1 LRTSL
6 VAAAGLIALAGAAS
20 AQPKTAAFEPKTQVD
35 GQVLQVMTRTR
46 ALFRLDDGGLP
57 VLDSVQ
63 QGYLASAHPPGAVA
77 DSFQPP
83 GPGLLAAALDGSA
96 ETHVS
101 ILKVWNHTARP
112 IQYHAVV
119 LEMMQGN
126 VLKPVIVETCPV
138 PPGAAMS
145 ESWPA
150 PIAAVALSGFKAA
163 KAMPAR
169 CGGAKLAPP
178 RPKKGK

>member
-1 LRTSL
+1 VRSVL
-6 VAAAGLIALAGAAS
+6 VAALTLVLTGAAA

-57 VLDSVQ
+57 VLDKVE
-63 QGYLASAHPPGAVA
+63 QGFLAAAHPQGAVA
-77 DSFQPP
+77 ESYQPP
-83 GPGLLAAALDGSA
+83 PPGLLAAALDGSA
-96 ETHVS
+96 ETHRSV
-101 ILKVWNHTARP
+101 LKVWNHTAKP
-112 IQYHAVV
+112 VQYSAVV

-138 PPGAAMS
+138 PAGAAMS

-150 PIAAVALSGFKAA
+150 PIAAVALSRFKPV

-169 CGGAKLAPP
+169 CGGARLAPKSA
-178 RPKKGK
+178 PKKGK